1 MRPPRSPSLPSATAH
16 PGEDNGTRTRT
27 AALTT
32 RRLSLRLCPRQGVP
46 GRTGMLVPP
55 GGLEP
60 PLHGLRARRA
70 ALTPRRERDGAND
83 RIRTDTSR
91 LGRPAG
97 SRYPTFALD
106 RPTGIE
112 PVPPRWRRG
121 MLPPHPGRTLRAGV
135 VHRPSTSFS
144 CQRPRS
150 FANTRM
156 PTVRPVV
163 GDSARIRTRTHEI
176 WRLGCSPLHHTV
188 LVNSIVP

>member
-1 MRPPRSPSLPSATAH
+1 MSPSGCSRTNATCVLVAMGGFEPPRGQALDLPPL
-16 PGEDNGTRTRT
+16 PGLGYM
-27 AALTT
+27 A
-32 RRLSLRLCPRQGVP
+32 
-46 GRTGMLVPP
+46 MVPP

-70 ALTPRRERDGAND
+70 ALTPRRGTGAND

-97 SRYPTFALD
+97 SRYPTFAI
-106 RPTGIE
+106 GSAY
-112 PVPPRWRRG
+112 G
-121 MLPPHPGRTLRAGV
+121 YRT
-135 VHRPSTSFS
+135 RPSTMAPWDAASTPRPNLCGPVTFTGLSTSSS

-150 FANTRM
+150 FANTLI
-156 PTVRPVV
+156 PLVLLVA

-188 LVNSIVP
+188 VVNSIVR